1 MHNTRMAVLLL
12 AIISNSAAA
21 DEFALLKEE
30 QIGPLRV
37 DQPAAEAERLITCP
51 VQRGPVEL
59 WGADGEYHQ
68 AWTAPACGL
77 TLDLSAGEPTGAQTV
92 RAITLTR
99 PSAWKTARCPA
110 SSAGGRCSGPGYSQ
124 NTKPWLNS
132 VHSKPTAMLLATR
145 LAAIE
150 SNPRVCSSALPRFF
164 EADR

>member
-12 AIISNSAAA
+12 AIISNSATA

-30 QIGPLRV
+30 RIGPLRV
-37 DQPAAEAERLITCP
+37 DQPAAEVERLITCP

-99 PSAWKTARCPA
+99 PSAWKTARGIGIGSTEREVMVA
-110 SSAGGRCSGPGYSQ
+110 YGRDHNAEESQAGNLFVAGSVYGGLLFTFEGGRVTQLFLG
-124 NTKPWLNS
+124 
-132 VHSKPTAMLLATR
+132 
-145 LAAIE
+145 AAAE
-150 SNPRVCSSALPRFF
+150 
-164 EADR
+164 